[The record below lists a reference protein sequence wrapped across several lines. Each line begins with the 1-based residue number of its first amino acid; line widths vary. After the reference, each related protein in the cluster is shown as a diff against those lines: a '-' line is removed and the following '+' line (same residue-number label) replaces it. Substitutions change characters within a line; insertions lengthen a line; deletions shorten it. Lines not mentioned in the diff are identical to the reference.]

1 MPIDHFLA
9 VDLGASG
16 GRVMLGRWD
25 GARISIEPLT
35 RFDNG
40 PISVHQRMHWD
51 MLGIWKHI
59 NDGIRLHTSR
69 GGAPLAGISVDSWG
83 VDFGLLDRHGRLLA
97 NPTCYRDHRTDGM
110 LERAFEIVGS
120 DTIFNTTGIQF
131 MQINTLYQL
140 LSMREHHDPQLDMA
154 EKMLLIP
161 DLLHYW
167 MSGVAAA
174 EYTNAS
180 TTQMLDCHTRDWAH
194 VMLQHLN
201 IPRAILPHV
210 IQPGT
215 ILAPLLGEMCD
226 DTGLKIAPPVIAGAT
241 HDTGAAIAAIP
252 GLDAN
257 SAYISSGT
265 WSLMGMEIPV
275 PVVSPAAR
283 TVNFTNEGGINNTI
297 RLLKNIAGLW
307 LLQECRR
314 SWQRQGQSYTWEEL
328 LALAASAPAFASI
341 INPDAH
347 DFLNPDDMPSAIQ
360 QYCARHHITV
370 PSTPGAIVRCC
381 LESLALRYRT
391 VMDTLTQLTGRSI
404 TTIRI
409 VGGGSQNQLLNRFT
423 ADACNVPVVA
433 GPVEATALG
442 NVLIQAL
449 TVGAIP
455 DLATGRRIIAES
467 YPPTVIEPSRDRAE
481 WDAQLASFVTLP
493 L

>member
-25 GARISIEPLT
+25 GSRISIEPLT

-40 PISVHQRMHWD
+40 PIPVHQRLHWD
-51 MLGIWKHI
+51 ILGIWRHI
-59 NDGIRLHTSR
+59 NDAIRTHVGR
-69 GGAPLAGISVDSWG
+69 GGAPIAGISVDSWG
-83 VDFGLLDRHGRLLA
+83 VDYGLLDRKGQLLG
-97 NPTCYRDHRTDGM
+97 NPTSYRDHRTDGM
-110 LERAFEIVGS
+110 MEQAFARVSS
-120 DTIFNTTGIQF
+120 DRMFATTGIQF
-131 MQINTLYQL
+131 MQFNTVFQL
-140 LSMREHHDPQLDMA
+140 LSMRLSNDPQLELAD
-154 EKMLLIP
+154 KLLLVP

-167 MSGVAAA
+167 MSGVAVA

-180 TTQMLDCHTRDWAH
+180 TTQMLDCHTRTWAGD
-194 VMLQHLN
+194 MLRDLDIPQHM
-201 IPRAILPHV
+201 LPTV

-215 ILAPLLGEMCD
+215 VLGPLLGSVID
-226 DTGLKIAPPVIAGAT
+226 DTGLGSAPPVIAGAT

-265 WSLMGMEIPV
+265 WSLMGMEIPA
-275 PVVSPAAR
+275 PVVSAAAR
-283 TVNFTNEGGINNTI
+283 AVNFTNEGGINQTI

-314 SWQRQGQSYTWEEL
+314 SWQRQGHSYSWEDL
-328 LALAASAPAFASI
+328 LAQAATAPAFISI
-341 INPDAH
+341 VNPDAPE
-347 DFLNPDDMPSAIQ
+347 FLNPDDMPRAIQ
-360 QYCARHHITV
+360 AYCARNGIPV
-370 PSTPGAIVRCC
+370 PQSHGAMIRCC

-391 VMDTLTQLTGRSI
+391 VIDTLRQLTGRDI

-423 ADACNVPVVA
+423 ADACNLPVVA

-449 TVGAIP
+449 TIGAIP
-455 DLATGRRIIAES
+455 DLASGRRIIAES
-467 YPPTVIEPSRDRAE
+467 YPPTIIEPSRDRQA
-481 WDAQLASFVTLP
+481 WDDQLARFQQLP
-493 L
+493 

>member
-35 RFDNG
+35 RFENG
-40 PISVHQRMHWD
+40 PIAVHNRQHWD
-51 MLGIWKHI
+51 ILGIWNHI
-59 NDGIRLHTSR
+59 LAGIRTHTSR

-83 VDFGLLDRHGRLLA
+83 VDYGLLDSQGRLIA

-110 LERAFEIVGS
+110 LEQAFARVSS
-120 DTIFNTTGIQF
+120 DDIFATTGIQF

-140 LSMREHHDPQLDMA
+140 LSMRLSQDPQLSHAD
-154 EKMLLIP
+154 KLLLVP

-167 MSGVAAA
+167 MSGVAVA

-180 TTQMLDCHTRDWAH
+180 TTQMLDCHTRDWASD
-194 VMLQHLN
+194 MLARLD
-201 IPRAILPHV
+201 IPRQMLPKV
-210 IQPGT
+210 IMPGT
-215 ILAPLLGEMCD
+215 ILGPLLASVCA
-226 DTGLKIAPPVIAGAT
+226 DTGLTSAPPVIAGAT

-252 GLDAN
+252 GLDPH

-265 WSLMGMEIPV
+265 WSLMGMEIAA
-275 PVVSPAAR
+275 PVVSATAR
-283 TVNFTNEGGINNTI
+283 AVNFTNEGGINGTI

-314 SWQRQGQSYTWEEL
+314 SWQRQGHEYSWDEL
-328 LALAASAPAFASI
+328 MALASGAPAFASV

-360 QYCARHHITV
+360 NYCQRNGITV
-370 PSTPGAIVRCC
+370 PQTPGALVRCC

-391 VMDTLTQLTGRSI
+391 VLDTLSQLSGN
-404 TTIRI
+404 TINTVRI

-423 ADACNVPVVA
+423 ADACNLPVVA

-442 NVLIQAL
+442 NVLIQAI
-449 TVGAIP
+449 TIGVIP

-467 YPPTVIEPSRDRAE
+467 YPPTIIEPSAQRAA
-481 WDAQLASFVTLP
+481 WDAQLPRFQQLP
-493 L
+493 A